1 MHIYTKKENKFPT
14 YIFKILSPKNIRFYS
29 LRQQFSRVVPRPV
42 ASGLHWKHLDMQ
54 NHRLYP
60 KPFEEEAGEMGLA
73 ICNLTRPGGD
83 SDVLLSLRN
92 TALRN
97 PQFKG

>member
-1 MHIYTKKENKFPT
+1 
-14 YIFKILSPKNIRFYS
+14 
-29 LRQQFSRVVPRPV
+29 
-42 ASGLHWKHLDMQ
+42 MQ

-60 KPFEEEAGEMGLA
+60 KPFEEAAGEMGLA
-73 ICNLTRPGGD
+73 IYNLTRPGGD